1 LRAVSKSNNFAKQKI
16 KYYMEKIITPGSTFG
31 QRNLNTYE
39 IVIRF
44 SDPGKEV
51 DNEYI
56 VELKNRFKSFFN
68 ESYVEIAHQLGRR
81 IEVNEIKGSA
91 IVHLFYKYADDVNHT
106 SIGETEWTIIRN
118 DSESIISQ
126 LENLLTPLFD

>member
-1 LRAVSKSNNFAKQKI
+1 
-16 KYYMEKIITPGSTFG
+16 MEKIITPGSTFG

-44 SDPGKEV
+44 SDPGKSI

-56 VELKNRFKSFFN
+56 VELKNRFTSIFN
-68 ESYVEIAHQLGRR
+68 PSYIEIAHLLGRR

-91 IVHLFYKYADDVNHT
+91 IIHVFYKYADDVNHT
-106 SIGETEWTIIRN
+106 SISDTEWTIIKN
-118 DSESIISQ
+118 DSESIMAQ